1 MSQPILQVEH
11 LKKYF
16 PAGGRKVL
24 RALLRAG
31 GRNSRHRG

>member
-16 PAGGRKVL
+16 PAGGRRVL
-24 RALLRAG
+24 RLSLI
-31 GRNSRHRG
+31 HI